1 IPDDTDIYAF
11 FDTTSMIKSDG
22 VYAKKKLQ
30 EWFSSLKA
38 RKTALKGNLYIIPYG
53 YVQSGANSSE
63 QWLKYPNVVLNGPDP
78 QSILLW
84 KDVAEYPPNFDNSGY
99 APSKNVIILSFI
111 DEVYTSYHDRSNSFL
126 GQPTQEYISDLNQFI
141 SDYNKFDSFKDVLY
155 PIPRMSNNDTTT
167 SLLQMVGALYGRT
180 LSQSE
185 IDSLGSYVDLS
196 LLKTENPYSNLTPL
210 KDLGFLGVFNKKS
223 PASDVFSQETFSE
236 EIEDLLSLDSFYSTY
251 EEIPVE
257 KQKKKVVAYKE
268 ISTDN
273 KEYFDNYSFTL
284 SYSFLLNSW
293 VSYHSYLPLYYIE
306 ANNHFYS
313 GVNDEIWEHTNNIK
327 YNNFYGKIFPYII
340 EFPYFYKYNDE
351 ILQYIE
357 DYTKVYK
364 PLSKSDNDFI
374 KVEDKYFDKA
384 VIFNDV
390 QNSGYLNLKKKPDHD

>member
-1 IPDDTDIYAF
+1 
-11 FDTTSMIKSDG
+11 
-22 VYAKKKLQ
+22 
-30 EWFSSLKA
+30 
-38 RKTALKGNLYIIPYG
+38 
-53 YVQSGANSSE
+53 
-63 QWLKYPNVVLNGPDP
+63 
-78 QSILLW
+78 
-84 KDVAEYPPNFDNSGY
+84 
-99 APSKNVIILSFI
+99 
-111 DEVYTSYHDRSNSFL
+111 FL

-390 QNSGYLNLKKKPDHD
+390 QNSGYLNLKKKPDHDMSAYLTYPKYNNDSKDILYTLSNTFYKYNTFWNALKDPNMPQFKKGLTLNIPEKLDNSNIDYTQRDFKKESIRSKDIKIRHILDSTDEYKLVSQFLLTQT